1 MVIHYHLEKRQK
13 YKQKLIQ
20 RQRQGQGQRQI
31 QRKSQIHNYSHAQ
44 IRTRR
49 AGDIDPLSPSGG
61 QTIYRMMLSSFMCLG
76 LLYLHLPQKNSENK
90 L

>member
-13 YKQKLIQ
+13 YKLELIQ
-20 RQRQGQGQRQI
+20 RQRQGQGQRKI
-31 QRKSQIHNYSHAQ
+31 QRQTQRHNCSHSQ

-49 AGDIDPLSPSGG
+49 AGDIDTLSPSGG
-61 QTIYRMMLSSFMCLG
+61 QIICRMMLSPLMCLG
-76 LLYLHLPQKNSENK
+76 LIYLDLPQKNSDNK